1 MDKEQ
6 QKDIQEA
13 LSACKG
19 SFIAVGVFSLFINFL
34 MLSPAFY
41 MLQVYDRVVASGSKG
56 TLLML
61 TLIFLLLMATMG
73 SLEWVRSRILIRQ
86 GTKIDTLLSTR
97 LFNASFKQA
106 LFSGGSA
113 ASTQPLEDLSGL
125 RQFISG
131 NALFAFFDAPWVP
144 IYLFVM
150 YLFHPLFG
158 LVGVV
163 AAIIL
168 ASLTLLNEKATRG
181 LLTQASKEQVVAK
194 NYVGANVRN
203 AEVVESMGML
213 GHIRGRW
220 SEKNNRVLYW
230 QGLASDRQGL
240 FASISKGL
248 RVTIQSLT
256 LGLGAYLAINQ
267 EISPGLMIAGSILLG
282 RALAPIDQM
291 LGAWKGF
298 VNARTQYHRLEEVL
312 GKTPEDQERMP
323 LPEPQ
328 GAISAEAA
336 TITPPG
342 SKIPAVKAATF
353 SISAGEVVGIIG
365 PSASGKSSLVR
376 GILGIWPPTGGK
388 MRLDGAESFKLDRE
402 EFGPHLG
409 YLPQDIELFEGTVSE
424 NIARFGDVDPEQVV
438 AAARQAGVH
447 EMILQLAN
455 GYDTHLGTGG
465 AGLSGGQRQRIGLA
479 RALYGNPTLVVLD
492 EPNSNLDETGETALA
507 EAIEVLKGRKCT
519 TIIITH
525 RINILSKVDKLM
537 LLKEGVIVAF
547 GPRDKILAQASA
559 KAAEMRD
566 AVKSP
571 TPVLAK

>member
-1 MDKEQ
+1 
-6 QKDIQEA
+6 
-13 LSACKG
+13 
-19 SFIAVGVFSLFINFL
+19 VGAFSLFINFL

-86 GTKIDTLLSTR
+86 STKIDTLLSTR

-125 RQFISG
+125 RQFVSG

-168 ASLTLLNEKATRG
+168 ATLTLLNEKATRG
-181 LLTQASKEQVVAK
+181 LLTLASREQVVAK
-194 NYVGANVRN
+194 NYLSANVRN

-220 SEKNNRVLYW
+220 SDKNNRVLYW

-312 GKTPEDQERMP
+312 GKTPEDPERMP
-323 LPEPQ
+323 LPEPR

-342 SKIPAVKAATF
+342 SRIPAVKAATF
-353 SISAGEVVGIIG
+353 SINAGEVVGIIG

-424 NIARFGDVDPEQVV
+424 NIARFGDIDPEQVV
-438 AAARQAGVH
+438 EAARQAGVH

-455 GYDTHLGTGG
+455 GYDTLLGTSGT
-465 AGLSGGQRQRIGLA
+465 GLSGGQRQRIGLA

-492 EPNSNLDETGETALA
+492 EPNSNLDETGEKALSD
-507 EAIEVLKGRKCT
+507 AIEVLKERKCT

-525 RINILSKVDKLM
+525 RVNILSKVDKLM
-537 LLKEGVIVAF
+537 LLKEGAIVAF

-559 KAAEMRD
+559 KAAEMRG

-571 TPVLAK
+571 TPVLAKK